1 MIVLVTLCPRV
12 TFKLLGEAD
21 RLKSGVGAEAL
32 TVKLAEVVC
41 VKLPEVPVTVTVMVP
56 TAAGDAFIKR
66 NRHWLRWKHIAKIDR
81 HCDSQL
87 LVFLCTRTRNKQ
99 TQLRFHNAD
108 GIEWWVAIYLDGVLG
123 LLADDCR
130 LF

>member
-1 MIVLVTLCPRV
+1 MIVLVTLCPRE

-32 TVKLAEVVC
+32 TVKLTEVVC

-87 LVFLCTRTRNKQ
+87 LVFLYTRTRKKN
-99 TQLRFHNAD
+99 RPN
-108 GIEWWVAIYLDGVLG
+108 
-123 LLADDCR
+123 
-130 LF
+130 